1 MEETIIDRLIKARTE
16 LGLNQGKF
24 AQKIGLSQAAVSD
37 FENCKKS
44 LIDRNIKL
52 ICLTF
57 GVNEIWLRT
66 GEGKMFMIYERVER
80 LQKYL
85 NMTPQEFADVIKSK
99 TGKAFPGIEEGKN
112 TLTEQNIAPLCTPN
126 LFIQGKTVNYFWL
139 KYGDK
144 SEVAGE
150 QPMFI
155 NSPHRPLD
163 ERLEKLKA
171 EERELIELYDQL
183 VPESQKEVVKYTRER
198 LELQE
203 LRKGDIS
210 TEPNPIHK
218 KNRA

>member
-1 MEETIIDRLIKARTE
+1 METINDRIKRLRKK
-16 LGLNQGKF
+16 LGITQQDLADK
-24 AQKIGLSQAAVSD
+24 
-37 FENCKKS
+37 
-44 LIDRNIKL
+44 IKL
-52 ICLTF
+52 
-57 GVNEIWLRT
+57 
-66 GEGKMFMIYERVER
+66 
-80 LQKYL
+80 
-85 NMTPQEFADVIKSK
+85 K
-99 TGKAFPGIEEGKN
+99 TGNTFSMIERGVSKV
-112 TLTEQNIAPLCTPN
+112 TEQNIAFLCTPD
-126 LFIQGKTVNYFWL
+126 LFIQGKMVNGFWL
-139 KYGDK
+139 RYGDK

-198 LELQE
+198 LALQE

-210 TEPNPIHK
+210 TEPHPIHN